1 MILKWES
8 ITVMESTRLLNREL
22 TLENLKTAY
31 TKAKAYSDGAKTI
44 FMRASTK
51 MVLEM
56 VWGNFIVD
64 QYCMKDFGYKAN
76 PKTNRNSVSPVKLTN
91 HKESVKR

>member
-51 MVLEM
+51 M
-56 VWGNFIVD
+56 
-64 QYCMKDFGYKAN
+64 A
-76 PKTNRNSVSPVKLTN
+76 
-91 HKESVKR
+91 

>member
-31 TKAKAYSDGAKTI
+31 TKAKAYLDGTRTI

-51 MVLEM
+51 M
-56 VWGNFIVD
+56 
-64 QYCMKDFGYKAN
+64 A
-76 PKTNRNSVSPVKLTN
+76 
-91 HKESVKR
+91 